1 MAYYTKVL
9 QPGESVRYVGRLH
22 WIIHKNAMISGLVTG
37 GVGLLVLLR
46 SEPHQPMV
54 LLLVSVPLAVTLY
67 FYSASWMKRKTT
79 EIVVTDRRII
89 HKIGWIT
96 RRTEEI
102 NITKVETVDVEQGI
116 AGRILGYGTVGI
128 KGVGG
133 SWEPLRKINAPLELR
148 NAIVVG

>member
-1 MAYYTKVL
+1 MAYYTEVL
-9 QPGESVRYVGRLH
+9 QPGESVRYVGTLH
-22 WIIHKNAMISGLVTG
+22 WIIHKNAILSGLFTA
-37 GVGLLVLLR
+37 GVGLFVLSR
-46 SEPHQPMV
+46 SGLQEPMA
-54 LLLVSVPLAVTLY
+54 LLLVSVPLAVTVY
-67 FYSASWMKRKTT
+67 FYSGSWIKRKTT

-89 HKIGWIT
+89 HKIGLIT

-102 NITKVETVDVEQGI
+102 NITKVETVDVEQGL

-133 SWEPLRKINAPLELR
+133 SWEPLVKINAPLELR